1 MNHIVLIGNV
11 GGDPQARGDQR
22 DIAAFRLA
30 VNQRKRG
37 GERDTQWFDC
47 VAFGRTGQ
55 SILEHVKKG
64 AQVAITGKVKTRSWE
79 RDGVKRQDLDVIIN
93 TWEFVTAKS
102 STPESIGQGG
112 GASWSPDGNKWP

>member
-1 MNHIVLIGNV
+1 MNHIVLIGRV

-30 VNQRKRG
+30 VYQLKRG
-37 GERDTQWFDC
+37 GEKDTQWFDC
-47 VAFGRTGQ
+47 VAFKRTGQ

-64 AQVAITGKVKTRSWE
+64 SHIAITGKVKTRSWE

-93 TWEFVTAKS
+93 TWEFVTAKG
-102 STPESIGQGG
+102 STPESVGQGG
-112 GASWSPDGNKWP
+112 GASWSPDGTRWP

>member
-37 GERDTQWFDC
+37 GEKDTQWFDC
-47 VAFGRTGQ
+47 VAFGKTGQ
-55 SILEHVKKG
+55 SILEHVKRG
-64 AQVAITGKVKTRSWE
+64 AQIAITGKVKTRSWE

-112 GASWSPDGNKWP
+112 GASWSPDGNRWP

>member
-11 GGDPQARGDQR
+11 GSDPQARGDQK
-22 DIAAFRLA
+22 DIASFRLA

-37 GERDTQWFDC
+37 GEKDTQWFDC
-47 VAFGRTGQ
+47 VAFSRTGQ
-55 SILEHVKKG
+55 SILEHVRKG
-64 AQVAITGKVKTRSWE
+64 SHIAITGKVKTRSWE
-79 RDGVKRQDLDVIIN
+79 RDGVKRQDLDVIVN

-112 GASWSPDGNKWP
+112 GASWSPDGNRWP